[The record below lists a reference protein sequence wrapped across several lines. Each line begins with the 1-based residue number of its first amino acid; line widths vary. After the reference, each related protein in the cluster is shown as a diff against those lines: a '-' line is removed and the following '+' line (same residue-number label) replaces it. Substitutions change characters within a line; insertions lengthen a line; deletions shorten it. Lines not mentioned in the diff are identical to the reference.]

1 MLTGMYPPSSGEAT
15 VGGHNIIHD
24 MTGLLTFTLNLT
36 GDFIL
41 ITPIQLPM
49 HWSQNVTKMRIL
61 LEMNYAVAC
70 ISLYH
75 SQSMADCPREGT
87 VNHSHLPYNYQSNR
101 TQSWFIF
108 FVTRNKTGINAR
120 STRKYGS
127 LSSTQ
132 HTLQVSHCS
141 AASWLL
147 YPAQGTET
155 FWNFSMKLSLFI
167 CQVTSSLNVF

>member
-1 MLTGMYPPSSGEAT
+1 MFSPPGKTTTINMLTGMYPPSSGEAT

-61 LEMNYAVAC
+61 LEMSYAVAC

-75 SQSMADCPREGT
+75 SQSMADCPREGN

-101 TQSWFIF
+101 TQS
-108 FVTRNKTGINAR
+108 
-120 STRKYGS
+120 
-127 LSSTQ
+127 
-132 HTLQVSHCS
+132 
-141 AASWLL
+141 
-147 YPAQGTET
+147 
-155 FWNFSMKLSLFI
+155 
-167 CQVTSSLNVF
+167 